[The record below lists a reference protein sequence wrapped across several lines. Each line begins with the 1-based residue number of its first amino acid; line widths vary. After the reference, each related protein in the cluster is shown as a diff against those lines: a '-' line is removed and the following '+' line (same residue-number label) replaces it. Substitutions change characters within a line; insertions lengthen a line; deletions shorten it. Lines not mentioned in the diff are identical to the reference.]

1 MTNKLTKAQE
11 KKMCK
16 CIECD
21 ETFEHG
27 SEHFWSRGKNAKHPH
42 GDRHFDYDCR
52 TKWSCKCNA

>member
-1 MTNKLTKAQE
+1 MSKE

-16 CIECD
+16 CFTCG

-52 TKWSCKCNA
+52 TRWDCKCNA